1 MNQITG
7 NENGSI
13 LESQINAL
21 LVSKGYAMLT
31 KQPEGLAEY
40 NWAIKQYRKFSTLY
54 GGQMRIDF
62 FVCNRSKWPEGL
74 AIECKWQS
82 SPGTVDE
89 KFPYVVENLK
99 ALPVP
104 SIIMLAGG
112 GYRPAALEWVK
123 RQSSD
128 RLTVVESID
137 SAIKWAKIYL

>member
-1 MNQITG
+1 MTQITG

-21 LVSKGYAMLT
+21 LISKGYAMLS
-31 KQPEGLAEY
+31 KPPEIIAQY
-40 NWAIKQYRKFSTLY
+40 DWAIKQHRKFSTLY

-62 FVCNRSKWPEGL
+62 FVFNRTKWPEGL

-99 ALPVP
+99 SLPVP
-104 SIIMLAGG
+104 SVIMLAGG
-112 GYRPAALEWVK
+112 GYRPAALEWIK
-123 RQSSD
+123 SQANS
-128 RLTVVESID
+128 RLTIVESID